1 MSNDPKDAPNV
12 SDSLMQLFVSNV
24 FKKNNVAEDDKRKLS
39 SAEKQQIR
47 QIVEDLQSQ
56 VNEFIE
62 KQKQQKQEKTE
73 AEEVQEAPKNTTL
86 REIIRRRKDK

>member
-1 MSNDPKDAPNV
+1 MSKDPKDVSNV

-24 FKKNNVAEDDKRKLS
+24 FKKNNVAEEDKRKLS

-47 QIVEDLQSQ
+47 QIVLDLQSQ

-62 KQKQQKQEKTE
+62 NQKQKQEKPE
-73 AEEVQEAPKNTTL
+73 IEEVQEAPKNTTL